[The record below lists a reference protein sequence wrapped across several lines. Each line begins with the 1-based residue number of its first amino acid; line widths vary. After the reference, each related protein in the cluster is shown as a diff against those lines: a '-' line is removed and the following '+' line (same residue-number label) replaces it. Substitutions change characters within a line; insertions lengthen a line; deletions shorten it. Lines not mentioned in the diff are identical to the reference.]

1 MKEPSF
7 VNIGESPKHTVNDE
21 LYFVF
26 FKTISLLLSLF
37 PQVMQVCL
45 KQLKNHKQ
53 LLSLIASED
62 FSQFDYVQVL
72 KLNEALNFR

>member
-7 VNIGESPKHTVNDE
+7 VNIGESPKYTVNNE

-53 LLSLIASED
+53 FLSLIASEH

-72 KLNEALNFR
+72 KLN